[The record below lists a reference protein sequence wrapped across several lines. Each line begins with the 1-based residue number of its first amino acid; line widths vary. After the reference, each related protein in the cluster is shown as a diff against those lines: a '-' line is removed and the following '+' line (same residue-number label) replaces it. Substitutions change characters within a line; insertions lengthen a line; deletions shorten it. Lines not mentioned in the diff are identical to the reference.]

1 MPNKKVKEEILKG
14 LYYGEFDISEEDI
27 YEIEGYI
34 DCMKKATKAREDFES
49 ILNQEQKE
57 LLEKYLNIHTEL
69 EGVMQFHYFCRG
81 WEMGIKFKT
90 ATE

>member
-1 MPNKKVKEEILKG
+1 MPDNNIKKEILNG
-14 LYYGEFDISEEDI
+14 LYYGKFDISEEDI
-27 YEIEGYI
+27 NEIEEYK
-34 DCMKKATKAREDFES
+34 DCMEKAAKAREDFES

-81 WEMGIKFKT
+81 WEMGIKF
-90 ATE
+90 